1 MFNKIYYV
9 LFLYTLLASCVS
21 PKPYTKLDKRY
32 TVSCD
37 TFNLFDA
44 ARQRKIPIARYKPAE
59 TPTKPNLPIVIFS
72 HGYGENKGGAN
83 LAYTYLTTELATMG
97 YDVFSIQHEL
107 ATDSLLPMTGN
118 PRQTRRSNWERGAEN
133 IRFVLNTIETQYR
146 QPEEAILQAILI
158 GHSNGGDMSVLFTHK
173 YPERVAKLISLDNR
187 RMPLP
192 RTETPRIYTLRSSD
206 MPADEGVLPN
216 AKEAKKYHIK
226 VIKLP
231 NTIHNDMDDD
241 GTAAQRQEINTYI
254 KSFLA
259 Q

>member
-9 LFLYTLLASCVS
+9 LFLYTLLASCIGS
-21 PKPYTKLDKRY
+21 KPNPMPSKRY
-32 TVSCD
+32 TTSCD

-44 ARQRKIPIARYKPAE
+44 TRQRKIPIARYKPLDS
-59 TPTKPNLPIVIFS
+59 PTQSVYPIVIFS
-72 HGYGENKGGAN
+72 HGYGENEGGAN
-83 LAYTYLTTELATMG
+83 LAYSYLTTELASMG

-107 ATDSLLPMTGN
+107 PTDSLLPMTGN

-192 RTETPRIYTLRSSD
+192 RTKTPRIYTLRSSD
-206 MPADEGVLPN
+206 MPADEGVLPSV
-216 AKEAKKYHIK
+216 KEAKTYHMK

-241 GTAAQRQEINTYI
+241 GTAAQKQEINTYI
-254 KSFLA
+254 KSFLV